1 MRERPLM
8 TSNIRVGR
16 GVQDSPPNGTLQ
28 SRTRQVGR
36 SKMAKK
42 RGTSLM
48 DVPEF
53 KLKLNFGTYYF
64 LNQGYLLKII
74 VYLHI
79 QTLHISYHASAWCN
93 AYNSAKYL
101 RSQNYFPTRKQI
113 ACAIKIPPYSM
124 THTSQN
130 SFNKWTK
137 ISSLEIDIFDLK
149 MMMKSGLDIFLI
161 Q

>member
-1 MRERPLM
+1 
-8 TSNIRVGR
+8 
-16 GVQDSPPNGTLQ
+16 
-28 SRTRQVGR
+28 
-36 SKMAKK
+36 
-42 RGTSLM
+42 M

-130 SFNKWTK
+130 SFDKWTK

-149 MMMKSGLDIFLI
+149 MMMKSGLDIFFNLVSPFRDTCHPARSI
-161 Q
+161 EPFWADCFAATLKGLAEF